1 MLSAPWPTGPG
12 SSPAENGASRCPAAP
27 TWRLHGAD
35 PDPDRGSVTADR
47 PAGGVWPG
55 AGDPARR
62 RPRPRAGTGQRHPL
76 RARGRRLDRQHHH
89 RRSPGTLAA
98 GRYRV
103 GQHLRRR
110 LAGDAFRGHEGLRS
124 RPRPFAARARRLH
137 AAEDDVDLPRVT
149 RVAFIGLGHMGG
161 HMCRNVIT
169 AGFDVCAF
177 DLDAGALRRARETGA
192 RPAGSAAQAAAG
204 ADMLVTSLPGPPQ
217 VEQVLTGSG
226 GAIAA
231 LAPGA
236 LVIEMSTSSLEVG
249 RRAQAA
255 ARARGVEMIDAPV
268 AGQTIR
274 AESGTRAISAGGDSA
289 AFPRALPMLEAIG
302 DPQQIFHLGPH
313 GSGYAVKLLLN
324 LTWFVHAVATAEA
337 MAVGVKVGVDIDKLH
352 TALVNSPANS
362 NFLEHDVR
370 SVLDSGDYDE
380 GFAMKLVT
388 KDLGLAVDLARDVGV
403 PVELAALVEQIHLRA
418 RSRYGDHAGGMRAMR
433 LYEELAEVELR
444 WHTSS

>member
-1 MLSAPWPTGPG
+1 
-12 SSPAENGASRCPAAP
+12 
-27 TWRLHGAD
+27 
-35 PDPDRGSVTADR
+35 
-47 PAGGVWPG
+47 
-55 AGDPARR
+55 
-62 RPRPRAGTGQRHPL
+62 
-76 RARGRRLDRQHHH
+76 
-89 RRSPGTLAA
+89 
-98 GRYRV
+98 
-103 GQHLRRR
+103 
-110 LAGDAFRGHEGLRS
+110 
-124 RPRPFAARARRLH
+124 
-137 AAEDDVDLPRVT
+137 VT

-192 RPAGSAAQAAAG
+192 RPAGSAAQCAAG

-274 AESGTRAISAGGDSA
+274 AESGTLAIYAGGDSA
-289 AFPRALPMLEAIG
+289 AFTRALPMLEAIG

-337 MAVGVKVGVDIDKLH
+337 MAVGVKAGVDIDKLH

-370 SVLDSGDYDE
+370 SVLDRGDYDE

-388 KDLGLAVDLARDVGV
+388 KDLGLAVDLARVVGV
-403 PVELAALVEQIHLRA
+403 PVELAALVEQIHVRA
-418 RSRYGDHAGGMRAMR
+418 RSRYGDQAGEMSAIR
-433 LYEELAEVELR
+433 LYEELAEIELR